1 MSGFSMQLART
12 WRHVMEQH
20 RTCCAS
26 AAFAIGLAAAA
37 TITGIGGASAQTSA
51 QDYPTRPV
59 RWVVGFAA
67 GGSTDILVRLFA
79 EWMQERLG
87 QPLLVENRPGA
98 GSNLAAD
105 AVVNSPPD
113 GYTLLSVTSANAIN
127 ATVNKKTLSFDL
139 LKQIAPVAGLA
150 YGPSVMV
157 VHPSLPVKTV
167 AEFIAYAKANP
178 GKINMGSAG
187 VATTSHLAGELFK
200 AMAGVD
206 LVHVPYRGAAPALTD
221 LIGGQVQVVIDA
233 MITTLPHIQS
243 GKLRALGVTTATRSE
258 VLADLPTIA
267 ETVPGYEAI
276 IWYGLGAPQG
286 TAADIIGKLNREI
299 NAGLASPKIKSRLA
313 ELGSTPLAVSPD
325 QFGAFVK
332 SEIEKWEQV
341 IKSSG
346 TKVD

>member
-1 MSGFSMQLART
+1 MLAALMTEFLMRFVGTGRRMIQRHWHQL
-12 WRHVMEQH
+12 
-20 RTCCAS
+20 AS
-26 AAFAIGLAAAA
+26 AACAIGLAATTAA
-37 TITGIGGASAQTSA
+37 GIGSASAQTSA

-79 EWMQERLG
+79 EWVQERLG
-87 QPLLVENRPGA
+87 QPFLVENRPGA

-127 ATVNKKTLSFDL
+127 ATVNKRSLSFDL

-157 VHPSLPVKTV
+157 VHPSLPVHTV

-187 VATTSHLAGELFK
+187 VATTSHMAGELFK
-200 AMAGVD
+200 AMAGID

-221 LIGGQVQVVIDA
+221 LLGGQVQVVIDA
-233 MITTLPHIQS
+233 MISTLPHIRS
-243 GKLRALGVTTATRSE
+243 GKLRALGVTTAARSD
-258 VLADLPTIA
+258 VLPDLPSIA

-276 IWYGLGAPQG
+276 IWYGVGVPQG
-286 TAADIIGKLNREI
+286 TPAEVVRRLNREI
-299 NAGLASPKIKSRLA
+299 NAGLASPKIKSQLRD
-313 ELGSTPLAVSPD
+313 LG
-325 QFGAFVK
+325 
-332 SEIEKWEQV
+332 
-341 IKSSG
+341 
-346 TKVD
+346 